1 MPWPD
6 LLLILALVLALG
18 SGRVSTAAAFLAF
31 ILAVMLLGRASPRE
45 VLALLGEPASVAVL
59 CLAVFSS
66 VLGRLAWL
74 RNLLFSRRNVEP
86 GAIRRRFLGV
96 AGLVSAVMPNTAVV
110 GALMG
115 PAARN
120 ARLAPRE
127 LLLPLSYMALAGG
140 MVTQFGTSAN
150 LMVVGQAARSGV
162 QLGFLDFVLPGIAAA
177 LAVYGALLLAA
188 QRVLRPRPGEVL
200 TTAPDLFHVE
210 ARVPAGSPLIG
221 KTLAEN
227 HLRHLAHF
235 YVAELIREERALAP
249 VPPDAVL
256 REGDTLILVGDVSH
270 VDELM
275 LIQGLEVME
284 EVRTRPGLEVH
295 LAVLRQS
302 SSLIGSTLKESGF
315 RANFN
320 ASVFAIRRGD
330 ERLSGKLGEI
340 RLEAGDLLAVAGGR
354 DFLSLGET
362 RANFH
367 LIMREEAPV
376 TALSRRESVIASCL
390 FGGFVV
396 AAILELLDFA
406 LLTLLVLSA
415 ALLLRLINTREV
427 RSLFP
432 FDLMVALWGSLV
444 LALLVTRSGLDQQ
457 AARFVVEELGL
468 ASPLAV
474 IFAVMVLA
482 WLLTELLSNV
492 AAALAALPVALQLAS
507 ITGLPPEAA
516 ALAAAFG
523 ASASFL
529 IPYGYQTHLM
539 VMSPGNYR
547 LNDFLK
553 LGAIVLVAYSLAAL
567 AVLWLL
573 ATPLRYWG

>member
-6 LLLILALVLALG
+6 LLLILALVLALA
-18 SGRVSTAAAFLAF
+18 SGRVATAPAFLAF
-31 ILAVMLLGRASPRE
+31 ILAVMLLGRATPRE
-45 VLALLGEPASVAVL
+45 VLALIGEPASVAVL
-59 CLAVFSS
+59 CLAMFSS
-66 VLGRLAWL
+66 VLGRLSWL
-74 RNLLFSRRNVEP
+74 RNMLFSRRNTQP
-86 GAIRRRFLGV
+86 GPIRRRFLGV
-96 AGLVSAVMPNTAVV
+96 AGLLSAVMPNTAVV

-150 LMVVGQAARSGV
+150 LMVVGSAARSGV
-162 QLGFLDFVLPGIAAA
+162 SLGFLDFVIPGAAAA

-188 QRVLRPRPGEVL
+188 PWLLRAPAGGTLP
-200 TTAPDLFHVE
+200 TTPELFHVE
-210 ARVPAGSPLIG
+210 AQVPAGSPLAG
-221 KTLAEN
+221 KSLAEN
-227 HLRHLAHF
+227 HLRHLSHF
-235 YVAELIREERALAP
+235 YVAELIRDERAIAP
-249 VPPDAVL
+249 VPPHLIL
-256 REGDTLILVGDVSH
+256 REGDVLLFVGDVSH

-275 LIQGLEVME
+275 LIQGLNVME
-284 EVRTRPGLEVH
+284 EVRTRSGIEVY
-295 LAVLRQS
+295 LAVISQS
-302 SSLIGSTLKESGF
+302 SSLIGSTLKDSGF

-330 ERLSGKLGEI
+330 QRLSGKLGEI
-340 RLEAGDLLAVAGGR
+340 RLQAGDLLAVAGGR
-354 DFLSLGET
+354 DFLALSET

-376 TALSRRESVIASCL
+376 TALSPRESAVTTAML
-390 FGGFVV
+390 AGFVV
-396 AAILELLDFA
+396 AAIFELLDFA
-406 LLTLLVLSA
+406 LLTLLMLAGTLVLK
-415 ALLLRLINTREV
+415 LLRTREV
-427 RSLFP
+427 RAIFP

-457 AARFVVEELGL
+457 AARFVAQDLGL

-474 IFAVMVLA
+474 LFAILVLA

-492 AAALAALPVALQLAS
+492 AAALAALPVALQLAGM
-507 ITGLPPEAA
+507 TGIPPEAA

-547 LNDFLK
+547 LSDFLK
-553 LGAIVLVAYSLAAL
+553 LGAVVLLAYSAAAL
-567 AVLWLL
+567 LALWALSSGV
-573 ATPLRYWG
+573 RYWG

>member
-6 LLLILALVLALG
+6 LLLILALVLALA
-18 SGRVSTAAAFLAF
+18 SGRVATAPAFLAF
-31 ILAVMLLGRASPRE
+31 ILAVMLLGRATPRE
-45 VLALLGEPASVAVL
+45 VLALIGEPASVAVL
-59 CLAVFSS
+59 CLAMFSS
-66 VLGRLAWL
+66 VLGRLSWL
-74 RNLLFSRRNVEP
+74 RNMLFSRRNTAP
-86 GAIRRRFLGV
+86 GPIRRRFLGV
-96 AGLVSAVMPNTAVV
+96 AGALSAVMPNTAVV

-150 LMVVGQAARSGV
+150 LMVVGSAARAGV
-162 QLGFLDFVLPGIAAA
+162 SLGFLDFVLPGMAAA

-188 QRVLRPRPGEVL
+188 PRLLRAPEGGALP
-200 TTAPDLFHVE
+200 TTPELFHVE
-210 ARVPAGSPLIG
+210 AQVPAGSPLAG
-221 KTLAEN
+221 KSLAEN
-227 HLRHLAHF
+227 HLRHLSHF
-235 YVAELIREERALAP
+235 YVAELIRDERAIAP
-249 VPPDAVL
+249 VPPHLIL
-256 REGDTLILVGDVSH
+256 REGDVLLFVGDVSH

-275 LIQGLEVME
+275 LIQGLTVME
-284 EVRTRPGLEVH
+284 EVRTRPGIEVH
-295 LAVLRQS
+295 LAVITQS
-302 SSLIGSTLKESGF
+302 SSLIGSTLKDSGF

-340 RLEAGDLLAVAGGR
+340 RLQAGDLLAVAGGR

-376 TALSRRESVIASCL
+376 TALSPRESAVTTAML
-390 FGGFVV
+390 AGFVV
-396 AAILELLDFA
+396 AAIFELLDFA
-406 LLTLLVLSA
+406 LLTLLMLAGTLVLK
-415 ALLLRLINTREV
+415 LLRTREV
-427 RSLFP
+427 RAIFP

-444 LALLVTRSGLDQQ
+444 LAMLVTRSGLDQQ
-457 AARFVVEELGL
+457 AARFVTEEMGL
-468 ASPLAV
+468 VSPLAV
-474 IFAVMVLA
+474 LFAILVLA

-492 AAALAALPVALQLAS
+492 AAALAALPVALQLAA

-547 LNDFLK
+547 LSDFLK
-553 LGAIVLVAYSLAAL
+553 LGTVVLIAYSVAAL
-567 AVLWLL
+567 LALWAL
-573 ATPLRYWG
+573 ASGLRYWG

>member
-6 LLLILALVLALG
+6 LLLILALVLALA
-18 SGRVSTAAAFLAF
+18 SGRVATATAFLAF
-31 ILAVMLLGRASPRE
+31 ILAVMLLGRAAPRE

-66 VLGRLAWL
+66 VLGRVTWL
-74 RNLLFSRRNVEP
+74 RNMLFSRRDTAP
-86 GAIRRRFLGV
+86 GPIRRRFLAV

-150 LMVVGQAARSGV
+150 LMVVGQAARSGLS
-162 QLGFLDFVLPGIAAA
+162 LGVLDFVLPGLAAA

-188 QRVLRPRPGEVL
+188 PRLLRPRDGETL
-200 TTAPDLFHVE
+200 PTTPELFHVE
-210 ARVPAGSPLIG
+210 ARVPAGSPLVG
-221 KTLAEN
+221 RSLAEN
-227 HLRHLAHF
+227 HLRHLSHF
-235 YVAELIREERALAP
+235 YVAELIREERAIAP
-249 VPPDAVL
+249 VPPHAVL
-256 REGDTLILVGDVSH
+256 REGDVLIFVGDVSH

-275 LIQGLEVME
+275 LIQGLNVME
-284 EVRTRPGLEVH
+284 EVRTRPGIEVH
-295 LAVLRQS
+295 LAVITPS
-302 SSLIGSTLKESGF
+302 SSLIGSNLKDSGF

-340 RLEAGDLLAVAGGR
+340 RLQAGDLLAVAGGR
-354 DFLSLGET
+354 DFLALAET

-376 TALSRRESVIASCL
+376 TALSPRESL
-390 FGGFVV
+390 FATGLFAGFVL
-396 AAILELLDFA
+396 AAIFEWIDFA
-406 LLTLLVLSA
+406 LLTLLVLSGTLA
-415 ALLLRLINTREV
+415 LRLIRTREV
-427 RSLFP
+427 RALFP

-444 LALLVTRSGLDQQ
+444 LALLITRSGLDQQ
-457 AARFVVEELGL
+457 AARFVLQDLGL
-468 ASPLAV
+468 TSHFTVLLA
-474 IFAVMVLA
+474 ILVLA

-492 AAALAALPVALQLAS
+492 AAALAALPVALQLSAM
-507 ITGLPPEAA
+507 TGLAPEAA

-547 LNDFLK
+547 LSDFLK
-553 LGAIVLVAYSLAAL
+553 LGAVVLVAYGVAAL
-567 AVLWLL
+567 LMLWLL
-573 ATPLRYWG
+573 ASPLGYWS